1 MLLLKKLVNRVYT
14 LRIGTRTAL
23 SFFAVVFVALFFSVA
38 ATLLLQYS
46 KNIDTKISNSFS
58 PVISAIRDYQFII
71 EETGRL
77 AQDLSEQYDENK
89 LIRLEKILEVQYNR
103 SKVTVIG
110 LCQEPGLNNIKN
122 QIIASDKEFT
132 AIKNNISSLLP
143 LIKNKSI
150 YQTDAANKELARK
163 ISNNIESEISII
175 RTKLSETSLEAI
187 KAFRN
192 LETQKYASYRTLS
205 YLMLLMIIVIVIV
218 SAISIYLTRVTIIK
232 PIKELSYILG
242 EVGKGKIVNFE
253 TNIRRLD
260 EIGHMIKTTQKMVQG
275 FKQKAVVANAIGKG
289 NYKIQVPL
297 LSKDDRLGKALE
309 EMRKSLDETQTKLEN
324 NLLSLQEYTVDL
336 EKKNKELDQ
345 FAYITSHDLKS
356 PLRGINNLSEWIMED
371 MGDNLSEDSRKYFE
385 LLRGR
390 VMRMEALIDSILKY
404 SRAGKTIG
412 EKEMVNTRLVVI
424 QALNKVK
431 PDAHYQIFFDES
443 LPEIYGNRKD
453 IDEVFLNFISNAVL
467 HNTAEKP
474 VVNITFTE
482 FDNHYRFCIADNGA
496 GIKTEFHQK
505 IFTIFQ
511 TLETRDKVEATGA
524 GLAIV
529 KKIIES
535 YDGKV
540 WVDSDEGKGAKFY
553 FNWPKKEQIIT
564 TINNATKKQSIILD
578 QVPKKLQIG

>member
-1 MLLLKKLVNRVYT
+1 MLLLKKIVNRVYT

-58 PVISAIRDYQFII
+58 PVISAIRDYQYII

-77 AQDLSEQYDENK
+77 AQDLIEQYDENK
-89 LIRLEKILEVQYNR
+89 LIRLEKILDVQYNR

-110 LCQEPGLNNIKN
+110 LCQEPGLNNIKD
-122 QIIASDKEFT
+122 QIIASDKQFNNLR
-132 AIKNNISSLLP
+132 KNITEILP

-150 YQTDAANKELARK
+150 YQPDALNNERK
-163 ISNNIESEISII
+163 QQLNTTIESEVSVI

-187 KAFRN
+187 KAFRK

-205 YLMLLMIIVIVIV
+205 YLMLVMIVVIVLV

-232 PIKELSYILG
+232 PIKELSFILE
-242 EVGKGKIVNFE
+242 EVGKGKFVNFE
-253 TNIRRLD
+253 TNIKRLD

-275 FKQKAVVANAIGKG
+275 FKQKAMVANAIGKG
-289 NYKIQVPL
+289 NYKMQVPL
-297 LSKDDRLGKALE
+297 LSKDDKLGKALE
-309 EMRKSLDETQTKLEN
+309 EMRKNLDETQTKLEN
-324 NLLSLQEYTVDL
+324 NLLSLQEYTIDL

-371 MGDNLSEDSRKYFE
+371 MGDRLTEDSRKYFE

-404 SRAGKTIG
+404 SRAGKSFG
-412 EKEMVNTRLVVI
+412 EKEMVNTKQVVI

-431 PDAHYQIFFDES
+431 PGANFKIFYDET
-443 LPEIYGNRKD
+443 LPEIYGNKKD
-453 IDEVFLNFISNAVL
+453 IEEVFLNFISNAVL
-467 HNTAEKP
+467 HNNAQQP
-474 VVNITFTE
+474 IVNITYTE
-482 FDNHYRFCIADNGA
+482 LDNHYRFCIADNGQ
-496 GIKTEFHQK
+496 GIKPEFHQK
-505 IFTIFQ
+505 IFTFFQ
-511 TLETRDKVEATGA
+511 TLETRDKIEATGA

-535 YDGKV
+535 YEGKV
-540 WVDSDEGKGAKFY
+540 WVESEEGKGARFY
-553 FNWPKKEQIIT
+553 FTWPKKEN
-564 TINNATKKQSIILD
+564 INTATKTDNAANNKLTPQG
-578 QVPKKLQIG
+578 PKKLVLS

>member
-1 MLLLKKLVNRVYT
+1 MLLLKKIVNRVYT

-58 PVISAIRDYQFII
+58 PVISAIRDYQYLI

-77 AQDLSEQYDENK
+77 AQDLIEQYDENK
-89 LIRLEKILEVQYNR
+89 LIRLEKILDVQYNR

-110 LCQEPGLNNIKN
+110 LCQEPGLNNIKD
-122 QIIASDKEFT
+122 QIIASDKQFNNLR
-132 AIKNNISSLLP
+132 KNITEILP

-150 YQTDAANKELARK
+150 YQPDALNNERK
-163 ISNNIESEISII
+163 QQLNTTIESEVSVI

-187 KAFRN
+187 KAFRK

-205 YLMLLMIIVIVIV
+205 YLMLVMIVVIVLV

-232 PIKELSYILG
+232 PIKELSFILE
-242 EVGKGKIVNFE
+242 EVGKGKFVNFE
-253 TNIRRLD
+253 TNIKRLD

-275 FKQKAVVANAIGKG
+275 FKQKAMVANAIGKG
-289 NYKIQVPL
+289 NYKMQVPL
-297 LSKDDRLGKALE
+297 LSKDDKLGKALE
-309 EMRKSLDETQTKLEN
+309 EMRKNLDETQTKLEN
-324 NLLSLQEYTVDL
+324 NLLSLQEYTIDL

-371 MGDNLSEDSRKYFE
+371 MGDRLTEDSRKYFE

-404 SRAGKTIG
+404 SRAGKSFG
-412 EKEMVNTRLVVI
+412 EKEMVNTKQVVI

-431 PDAHYQIFFDES
+431 PGANFKIFYDET
-443 LPEIYGNRKD
+443 LPEIYGNKKD
-453 IDEVFLNFISNAVL
+453 IEEVFLNFISNAVL
-467 HNTAEKP
+467 HNNAQQP
-474 VVNITFTE
+474 IVNITYTE
-482 FDNHYRFCIADNGA
+482 LDNHYRFCIADNGQ
-496 GIKTEFHQK
+496 GIKPEFHQK
-505 IFTIFQ
+505 IFTFFQ
-511 TLETRDKVEATGA
+511 TLETRDKIEATGA

-535 YDGKV
+535 YEGKV
-540 WVDSDEGKGAKFY
+540 WVESEEGKGARFY
-553 FNWPKKEQIIT
+553 FTWPKKEN
-564 TINNATKKQSIILD
+564 INTATKTDNAANKKLTPQG
-578 QVPKKLQIG
+578 PKKLVLS

>member
-1 MLLLKKLVNRVYT
+1 VLLLKKIVNRVYT

-58 PVISAIRDYQFII
+58 PVISAIRDYQYII

-77 AQDLSEQYDENK
+77 AQDLIEQYDENK
-89 LIRLEKILEVQYNR
+89 LIRLEKILDVQYNR

-110 LCQEPGLNNIKN
+110 LCQEPGLNNIKD
-122 QIIASDKEFT
+122 QIIASDKQFNNLR
-132 AIKNNISSLLP
+132 KNITEILP

-150 YQTDAANKELARK
+150 YQPDALNNERK
-163 ISNNIESEISII
+163 QQLNTTIESEVSVI

-187 KAFRN
+187 KAFRK

-205 YLMLLMIIVIVIV
+205 YLMLVMIVVIVLV

-232 PIKELSYILG
+232 PIKELSFILE
-242 EVGKGKIVNFE
+242 EVGKGKFVNFE
-253 TNIRRLD
+253 TNIKRLD

-275 FKQKAVVANAIGKG
+275 FKQKAMVANAIGKG
-289 NYKIQVPL
+289 NYKMQVPL
-297 LSKDDRLGKALE
+297 LSKDDKLGKALE
-309 EMRKSLDETQTKLEN
+309 EMRKNLDETQTKLEN
-324 NLLSLQEYTVDL
+324 NLLSLQEYTIDL

-371 MGDNLSEDSRKYFE
+371 MGDRLTEDSRKYFE

-404 SRAGKTIG
+404 SRAGKSFG
-412 EKEMVNTRLVVI
+412 EKEMVNTKQVVI

-431 PDAHYQIFFDES
+431 PGANFKIFYDET
-443 LPEIYGNRKD
+443 LPEIYGNKKD
-453 IDEVFLNFISNAVL
+453 IEEVFLNFISNAVL
-467 HNTAEKP
+467 HNNAQQP
-474 VVNITFTE
+474 IVNITYTE
-482 FDNHYRFCIADNGA
+482 LDNHYRFCIADNGQ
-496 GIKTEFHQK
+496 GIKPEFHQK
-505 IFTIFQ
+505 IFTFFQ
-511 TLETRDKVEATGA
+511 TLETRDKIEATGA

-535 YDGKV
+535 YEGKV
-540 WVDSDEGKGAKFY
+540 WVESEEGKGARFY
-553 FNWPKKEQIIT
+553 FTWPKKEN
-564 TINNATKKQSIILD
+564 INTATKTDNAANNKLTPQG
-578 QVPKKLQIG
+578 PKKLVLS

>member
-122 QIIASDKEFT
+122 QIIASDKDFSEVR
-132 AIKNNISSLLP
+132 KSISELLP
-143 LIKNKSI
+143 QIKNKSI
-150 YQTDAANKELARK
+150 YHSDALAKERKQLYIANIDAEVSL
-163 ISNNIESEISII
+163 I

-187 KAFRN
+187 KAFRK

-232 PIKELSYILG
+232 PIKELSFILS

-275 FKQKAVVANAIGKG
+275 FKQKAMVANAIGKG
-289 NYKIQVPL
+289 NYKMQVPL
-297 LSKDDRLGKALE
+297 LSKEDKLGKALE

-324 NLLSLQEYTVDL
+324 NILSLQEYTVDL

-371 MGDNLSEDSRKYFE
+371 MGENLTEDSRKYFE

-412 EKEMVNTRLVVI
+412 EKEMVNTKQVVI
-424 QALNKVK
+424 QSLNKVK
-431 PDAHYQIFFDES
+431 PGPHFQIFFDES
-443 LPEIYGNRKD
+443 LPEIYGNKKD

-467 HNTAEKP
+467 HNSAQQP
-474 VVNITFTE
+474 VVNITYTE
-482 FDNHYRFCIADNGA
+482 LDNHYRFCIADNGN
-496 GIKTEFHQK
+496 GIKPEFHQK

-535 YDGKV
+535 YEGKV
-540 WVDSDEGKGAKFY
+540 WVESEEGNGAKFF
-553 FNWPKKEQIIT
+553 FNWPKKENIIAT
-564 TINNATKKQSIILD
+564 TKTEAAANNRLTQ
-578 QVPKKLQIG
+578 QGPRKLLLG

>member
-1 MLLLKKLVNRVYT
+1 VLLLKKIVNRVYT

-58 PVISAIRDYQFII
+58 PVISAIRDYQYLI

-77 AQDLSEQYDENK
+77 AQDLIEQYDENK
-89 LIRLEKILEVQYNR
+89 LIRLEKILDVQYNR

-110 LCQEPGLNNIKN
+110 LCQEPGLNNIKD
-122 QIIASDKEFT
+122 QIIASDKQFNNLR
-132 AIKNNISSLLP
+132 KNITEILP

-150 YQTDAANKELARK
+150 YQPDALNNERK
-163 ISNNIESEISII
+163 QQLNTTIESEVSVI

-187 KAFRN
+187 KAFRK

-205 YLMLLMIIVIVIV
+205 YLMLVMIVVIVLV

-232 PIKELSYILG
+232 PIKELSFILE
-242 EVGKGKIVNFE
+242 EVGKGKFVNFE
-253 TNIRRLD
+253 TNIKRLD

-275 FKQKAVVANAIGKG
+275 FKQKAMVANAIGKG
-289 NYKIQVPL
+289 NYKMQVPL
-297 LSKDDRLGKALE
+297 LSKDDKLGKALE
-309 EMRKSLDETQTKLEN
+309 EMRKNLDETQTKLEN
-324 NLLSLQEYTVDL
+324 NLLSLQEYTIDL

-371 MGDNLSEDSRKYFE
+371 MGDRLTEDSRKYFE

-404 SRAGKTIG
+404 SRAGKSFG
-412 EKEMVNTRLVVI
+412 EKEMVNTKQVVI

-431 PDAHYQIFFDES
+431 PGANFKIFYDET
-443 LPEIYGNRKD
+443 LPEIYGNKKD
-453 IDEVFLNFISNAVL
+453 IEEVFLNFISNAVL
-467 HNTAEKP
+467 HNNAQQP
-474 VVNITFTE
+474 IVNITYTE
-482 FDNHYRFCIADNGA
+482 LDNHYRFCIADNGQ
-496 GIKTEFHQK
+496 GIKPEFHQK
-505 IFTIFQ
+505 IFTFFQ
-511 TLETRDKVEATGA
+511 TLETRDKIEATGA

-535 YDGKV
+535 YEGKV
-540 WVDSDEGKGAKFY
+540 WVESEEGKGARFY
-553 FNWPKKEQIIT
+553 FTWPKKEN
-564 TINNATKKQSIILD
+564 INTATKTDNAANNKLTPQG
-578 QVPKKLQIG
+578 PKKLVLS